1 MGEVIEPLDAGDAE
15 AIAAGM
21 IAPDEARPV
30 DESDTE
36 PGLDSERPVLLE
48 ERRDSEATP
57 TAGSGDGMDVEYTAD
72 PADQ

>member
-15 AIAAGM
+15 AIAAGI

-30 DESDTE
+30 DESDLE

-48 ERRDSEATP
+48 DRRGSEATP
-57 TAGSGDGMDVEYTAD
+57 TAGSGDGPDVEYTTD
-72 PADQ
+72 PEDR